1 MSALDRHILFE
12 IVRLGAYLKVSAI
25 DPQTLTE
32 VSVIGP
38 AKASSVEAMKRIAMR
53 KLQRAIERG
62 GNLPAGPE
70 DEEG

>member
-1 MSALDRHILFE
+1 MSALDRRILFE
-12 IVRLGAYLKVSAI
+12 IIRLGAYLKVSAI

-38 AKASSVEAMKRIAMR
+38 AKAESVEAMKRIALR

-62 GNLPAGPE
+62 GNLPAGRE
-70 DEEG
+70 GEEV